1 MQRRALVLTT
11 MAFAMAGLVGC
22 KEKTEAQKV
31 AESIE
36 RDKRAR
42 SMKPVEPV
50 VIDFKKNKEEYE
62 KKKKQQQQQQ
72 KP

>member
-1 MQRRALVLTT
+1 MQRRVLVLTAIAVAVAG
-11 MAFAMAGLVGC
+11 MAGC
-22 KEKTEAQKV
+22 KEKTEAQKI
-31 AESIE
+31 AENIE

-62 KKKKQQQQQQ
+62 RKKKEQQQQ